1 MAGVRAQAE
10 CLISKLRQTGD
21 GVAAANRRRGFAVRE
36 EGRWARER
44 EAVMVGRR
52 REKGGEAGHVPPR
65 LGGQGH
71 QLVGDAAKA
80 PLTLEG
86 SELIELIH
94 N

>member
-1 MAGVRAQAE
+1 MG
-10 CLISKLRQTGD
+10 KG
-21 GVAAANRRRGFAVRE
+21 E
-36 EGRWARER
+36 EG
-44 EAVMVGRR
+44 GD
-52 REKGGEAGHVPPR
+52 GGEAGHVPPR